1 MFAVNVPYGI
11 FNKTSQAF
19 NYLKRKKEK
28 KTHTNKRPSICINV
42 FYKNLSYGGRK
53 KNNNYIVKISVNIH
67 S

>member
-1 MFAVNVPYGI
+1 MFAVSVPYGI

-42 FYKNLSYGGRK
+42 FYKNLSHGGRK